1 MLNKAR
7 LFETM
12 ENTNKPQTSLLIY
25 EYAHEQI
32 RKATKK

>member
-7 LFETM
+7 LFKTM
-12 ENTNKPQTSLLIY
+12 ENTNKPETSLLIY